1 MCIVKA
7 CISLIT
13 NSVLPQNAGLILQ
26 IHGMKKQTLL
36 FYSLTTLFVLLS
48 GIYALLYTTAG
59 FTWYLNR
66 YLGDSN
72 SRITIDKLSHTVNG
86 KYTIAGLKYVTP
98 RYQLEITKL
107 ELAWSPLKIL
117 DHEIDIQS
125 FAGESIAIH
134 WAGELQQPRL
144 PVTYQLPFTVKI
156 NSGSIRNL
164 SLNISDALSESFH
177 HVKFEQVYLFDNFF
191 TNKMIF
197 TTANGGAFEISGKAG
212 FRPTDVIN
220 LTTKATFAIPNTSK
234 VISSQGTI
242 VGTPVMLKFLQQ
254 IKAPYASRFAG
265 SITNLLVDPKID
277 FDLELRSVSGEAISP
292 IYKVSMLKGELTG
305 QGSLSSLNVNGS
317 LELKDE
323 HARWWRLLVD
333 SSLGEGKA
341 DFHIKSSQDAHNKI
355 DLRGE
360 WEYQS
365 ARSWPRTVSV
375 NGSVENLSW
384 PLNDTSLINVRK
396 GNFQYDGNTLQSVV
410 DFRHLNV
417 ESTGTQI
424 TSLELQTHSDE
435 KQRVILS
442 GKAATSN
449 GSLRFTGELD
459 KQLLGYRLANLS
471 LTGNNFALVRK
482 PKAHIMISP
491 DLTFSSQNDRSIQS
505 RGVIKVPTANIQLQ
519 GISETY
525 NQLAGLFFS
534 HKKINTATAQSIKQ
548 LNVEFGKSV
557 WLHGYGLNANVT
569 GELAIEN
576 LSSKKLIANGNLNV
590 LRGNYTNH
598 DRKFMVSGGLLKF
611 KNKQLDNPELEL
623 KVVEKQVDHSKPEL
637 IKGPLQTLHT
647 AQDRAPKD
655 LSSQSTKR
663 IALNN

>member
-1 MCIVKA
+1 
-7 CISLIT
+7 
-13 NSVLPQNAGLILQ
+13 
-26 IHGMKKQTLL
+26 MKKQTLL
-36 FYSLTTLFVLLS
+36 FYSLTALFALSS

-59 FTWYLNR
+59 ITWYLNQN
-66 YLGDSN
+66 LSDNS
-72 SRITIDKLSHTVNG
+72 SRISIDKLSHTFNG
-86 KYTIAGLKYVTP
+86 AYTIAGLKYVTP
-98 RYQLEITKL
+98 RFQLEISKL
-107 ELAWSPLKIL
+107 ELAWNPLKIL
-117 DHEIDIQS
+117 NNEIDIQS
-125 FAGESIAIH
+125 FVGESISFH
-134 WAGELQQPRL
+134 WANESQQSKL

-220 LTTKATFAIPNTSK
+220 LTTKATFAVPNTSK

-242 VGTPVMLKFLQQ
+242 VGTPVMMKFLQQ
-254 IKAPYASRFAG
+254 IKAPYTSRLSG
-265 SITNLLVDPKID
+265 SIYNLLVDPRFD
-277 FDLELRSVSGEAISP
+277 FDLELGSINGEVINP

-305 QGSLSSLNVNGS
+305 QGSLSSLAVNGS
-317 LELKDE
+317 LEIKDE
-323 HARWWRLLVD
+323 HANWWKLLVD
-333 SSLGEGKA
+333 SSLGKGKA
-341 DFHIKSSQDAHNKI
+341 DFHIKSSQDAQNKVE
-355 DLRGE
+355 LRGE

-365 ARSWPRTVSV
+365 AQSWPRTVSV
-375 NGSVENLSW
+375 NGRVENLSW
-384 PLNDTSLINVRK
+384 PLNDTSLIKAKK

-424 TSLELQTHSDE
+424 TALELQTHSDE

-449 GSLRFTGELD
+449 GSLNFTGELD
-459 KQLLGYRLANLS
+459 KHVFGYRLAKLS
-471 LTGNNFALVRK
+471 LSGNNFALVRK
-482 PKAHIMISP
+482 PKAHIIISP

-505 RGVIKVPTANIQLQ
+505 SGVIKVPTANIQLQ

-525 NQLAGLFFS
+525 SQLARLFS
-534 HKKINTATAQSIKQ
+534 NPNKINAGTAQAIKH
-548 LNVEFGKSV
+548 LNVELGNSV

-598 DRKFMVSGGLLKF
+598 DRKFRVSGGVLKF
-611 KNKQLDNPELEL
+611 KNKQLDNPDLEL

-647 AQDRAPKD
+647 AQDKAPKD
-655 LSSQSTKR
+655 LSQQGTKQV
-663 IALNN
+663 ALNK